1 MDAGASGDRRPG
13 GLVSGLSQ
21 EQLAARYMQQQS
33 GAVGAYGASYT
44 SAAPTVAPVR
54 RLVDR
59 VPGESSGMYYPV
71 SGYTSRQAP
80 AATGQYVVRQEPSHF
95 QELPEGVPAFPGSQG
110 VDFTPT
116 EAMMVYGV
124 VPWCALPLCSA
135 LCRFLSIGNVF
146 KNIGNAEVETGAD
159 AVCASSV
166 QQRCAAPE
174 GCITARRLEWVQL
187 LRGGSSLQQ
196 L

>member
-1 MDAGASGDRRPG
+1 MDAGASGERGLG

-33 GAVGAYGASYT
+33 GAVGAYGSSYT
-44 SAAPTVAPVR
+44 NVAPTVAPMR

-59 VPGESSGMYYPV
+59 VGGECSGMYYPV

-95 QELPEGVPAFPGSQG
+95 QELPEGVPAFPGGQG

-116 EAMMVYGV
+116 EAMMAHGV
-124 VPWCALPLCSA
+124 VPWYTLPLCSA
-135 LCRFLSIGNVF
+135 LRRFLS
-146 KNIGNAEVETGAD
+146 KNIGDAEVEPGAD
-159 AVCASSV
+159 AVCASYV
-166 QQRCAAPE
+166 QQRRAAPE
-174 GCITARRLEWVQL
+174 GCITA
-187 LRGGSSLQQ
+187 
-196 L
+196 